1 MDLEWGP
8 GSDRN
13 DRSNDRV
20 SVLILNT
27 PTVSLIIHITKI
39 GHVSQCVISDV
50 LKNGMVKKVGL
61 NFQGDLTRL
70 APLSTVYNTVD
81 VSVLANG
88 SRGTA
93 NGLTAKARGQCWAL
107 SDLLKA
113 LLQKWLDK
121 DMCGGP
127 SGKGSRF
134 ALWRT
139 FPLDTPN
146 RQYCSNDGDATLM
159 IFLKLMGIYE
169 STLAEVARRAS
180 SGGAQSA
187 SSGGA
192 QSAWSSSRA
201 PVLPSSAT
209 RVTRSVSREVRA
221 VARDEELAGPAEMTT
236 TPPAA
241 LTHDEI
247 AGLLTA
253 DVRNELSKRGE
264 QTSVLVAVARQRI
277 SASVSPPAGVATD
290 ADTPPGAILLDDG
303 DGAMNQTAH
312 TADDAGD
319 HFIGIF

>member
-1 MDLEWGP
+1 
-8 GSDRN
+8 
-13 DRSNDRV
+13 
-20 SVLILNT
+20 
-27 PTVSLIIHITKI
+27 
-39 GHVSQCVISDV
+39 
-50 LKNGMVKKVGL
+50 MVKKVGL

-70 APLSTVYNTVD
+70 APLRTVYNTVD

-93 NGLTAKARGQCWAL
+93 NGLTAKARGQCWEL

-113 LLQKWLDK
+113 LPQKWLDK
-121 DMCGGP
+121 DMCGGR

-146 RQYCSNDGDATLM
+146 RQYCSNDGDVTLM

-192 QSAWSSSRA
+192 QSAWSSPRA
-201 PVLPSSAT
+201 PELPSSAA
-209 RVTRSVSREVRA
+209 RATRSVSREVRA

-241 LTHDEI
+241 LTQDEI
-247 AGLLTA
+247 VGLLA
-253 DVRNELSKRGE
+253 AEVRDELSKRGE
-264 QTSVLVAVARQRI
+264 RITGLVVVARQRL
-277 SASVSPPAGVATD
+277 SASVGPPAGVATS
-290 ADTPPGAILLDDG
+290 TPTRHLMLPCL
-303 DGAMNQTAH
+303 AMEMVP
-312 TADDAGD
+312 
-319 HFIGIF
+319 